1 MSIEWHEAIANEDTS
16 CGLCCRTIRQGWTCC
31 ENTTDFDGPD
41 WFHPE
46 CLAVTESWTSEQ
58 WYDYWYGCLD
68 LDAIGWP
75 TYDEQGNVVAKESV
89 SQTPGADS
97 MNIEPAPV
105 VTREHQDRAAEIVEQ
120 MALKARD
127 CWRGVYAME
136 NELWQRLQQLRRM
149 RDDVRMGDAITI
161 AKVLREAA
169 DPPCVSCGSPRSQ
182 GCEDPTA
189 CGVATVP
196 FSQHCDAT
204 RDCNDYVCVQ
214 DVRSLIPPE
223 RWPELERLHMLEV
236 HECGRCNGH
245 GKYPGRTRSCPECGG
260 TGKQIIAGGVG

>member
-1 MSIEWHEAIANEDTS
+1 MSIEWRHETAPADEYCSLCAKLIRNGWSCLAEDI
-16 CGLCCRTIRQGWTCC
+16 GDHYDNGDPVV
-31 ENTTDFDGPD
+31 EYY
-41 WFHPE
+41 HPE
-46 CLAVTESWTSEQ
+46 CMEVTDSWTTEQ
-58 WYDYWYGCLD
+58 WEDYWDGSMD
-68 LDAIGWP
+68 IDAIGWP
-75 TYDEQGNVVAKESV
+75 QYDEQGNVVA
-89 SQTPGADS
+89 Q
-97 MNIEPAPV
+97 
-105 VTREHQDRAAEIVEQ
+105 
-120 MALKARD
+120 
-127 CWRGVYAME
+127 
-136 NELWQRLQQLRRM
+136 
-149 RDDVRMGDAITI
+149 
-161 AKVLREAA
+161 A

-189 CGVATVP
+189 CGVAALP